1 MAEQET
7 VKLEIEI
14 PKDQLHIL
22 TDLNQAEAAPQRA
35 DSEDMNK
42 ELRIEKFKKQL
53 AEARKSK
60 SPAAPESKQE
70 ESESHSSQKSSHT
83 SPLDKLPSTTD
94 KSPPNPNQKKLIILG
109 LVIALAGL
117 ILWPLANFV
126 IAIAIAI
133 VGAAAIATG
142 TFVKV

>member
-1 MAEQET
+1 MPEQET

-22 TDLNQAEAAPQRA
+22 TELEKPESTPQIA

-42 ELRIEKFKKQL
+42 DLRIEKFKKQL
-53 AEARKSK
+53 AEARASK
-60 SPAAPESKQE
+60 ALPSSA
-70 ESESHSSQKSSHT
+70 SSQTDVPYHKPQQSDHK

-126 IAIAIAI
+126 VAIAIAI